1 MSEDFIMQMRP
12 WFGDEEKRAL
22 AEYMDE
28 DGFLTEF
35 HRTAAFEEAIAKYTG
50 ARHCIVTNNGTIS
63 LTLAALATGVKA
75 GDEVIVPNFT
85 MIATPNSV
93 RLFGA
98 QPVFVDVER
107 ETLCMDINAA
117 RAAISPK
124 TRAIMLVSANG
135 RTPKA
140 GVKAFQDLCAEHGLI
155 LIEDSAQSLGSN
167 YPDGTHIGRKGLVGS
182 FSFSA
187 PKVISTGQGGALI
200 TDDDAVAA
208 RLRRLKDFGRAKGGN
223 DIHDVIG
230 YNFKFTELQAVIG
243 QEQMKKLPWRVARK
257 REIYRRYKAGL
268 EGVSEVSFFDQDL
281 EHTTPWFIDVMVDD
295 RARLEAHLKKAGIG
309 TRVMYPPINRQ
320 QAYDLPGSYPVA
332 EEVGARGLW
341 LPSASQLSD
350 AQVDRITAAIRGF
363 YEG

>member
-1 MSEDFIMQMRP
+1 MSDDFIMQMRP
-12 WFGDEEKRAL
+12 WFGAEEKAAL
-22 AEYMDE
+22 AAYMDE

-35 HRTAAFEEAIAKYTG
+35 RRTAAFEQAIGEFTG

-63 LTLAALATGVKA
+63 LTLAALATGVQA

-93 RLFGA
+93 QMFGA
-98 QPVFVDVER
+98 TPVFADVEPK
-107 ETLCMDINAA
+107 TLCMDINAA
-117 RAAISPK
+117 RAAVTPRTK
-124 TRAIMLVSANG
+124 ALMLVSANG
-135 RTPKA
+135 RYPRA
-140 GVKAFQDLCAEHGLI
+140 GIEAFQELCAEHGLI

-187 PKVISTGQGGALI
+187 PKIISTGQGGAII

-208 RLRRLKDFGRAKGGN
+208 RLRRLKDFGRAGGGN
-223 DIHDVIG
+223 DIHDSIG

-243 QEQMKKLPWRVARK
+243 QEQMKKLPSRVARK

-268 EGVSEVSFFDQDL
+268 KDVAEMRFFDQDL
-281 EHTTPWFIDVMVDD
+281 ENTTPWFIDCLVE
-295 RARLEAHLKKAGIG
+295 ARTALQAHLKAAAIG

-320 QAYDLPGSYPVA
+320 AAYAVSGQHPVS
-332 EEVGARGLW
+332 ELVGEKGLW
-341 LPSASQLSD
+341 LPSATQLTNAD
-350 AQVDRITAAIRGF
+350 IDRVTAAIRDF
-363 YEG
+363 YQ